1 MSKDKIIVE
10 YIAETGGIKKQ
21 LGDLEK
27 GFEGVEK
34 SSKKSQK
41 EVEKAAKEAE
51 KALQK
56 EAKEAEKTALAYE
69 RAQQQKEKAAQKAAL
84 VAQKETENV
93 AKATQQQLNTVE
105 QSAQRIQKSSGILQ
119 NSVNQLTRE
128 LPAFTFSAQT
138 GFLAISNNLPILGDA
153 IGRIKAENLEL
164 AASGKET
171 TSVFKQLAGA
181 FFSLNTLFSVGILLT
196 TVFGKEI
203 GAFIKELFSAD
214 DGVKEYSSTLEGLNQ
229 KMKDVTESIDEQ
241 YRFQLKLTE
250 ARGQDTFAI
259 KEKIAIEKL
268 SAAYRE
274 TLTIKNEIFNLER
287 KIDEKA
293 DQENRDLIGET
304 LLNKQLAKRKDLL
317 KESQKIEQVYL
328 EDLKILYA
336 KYYTDKS
343 KDEKKAKDDTE
354 KNLADLQKIIED
366 YQVNNIKAEQ
376 ARELAKQKLSFRR
389 EKESLKEKYS
399 EYDQYMKAVALIEE
413 SNQQEVEKIKEKYR
427 KKSFDVMVNDTM
439 AKIDYEKKTTELRK
453 RLEKESSDYIIK
465 SQKDLDKELKSLV
478 SDRNSRQEQAIINNE
493 NRRIYLLKEGVN
505 KQIEIEEERYRKAIE
520 IGKKNGEDRE
530 LIEEEHQKRLNEIRY
545 KYMKDYTVMFLDA
558 TSRLMSLVAENERKN
573 IQANLDLTIQRYD
586 RELALLD
593 ERNRRDEDGVDRRTA
608 KERAYEKERKRI
620 EDEKNKAIRKAK
632 KEEFDLDK
640 ANNIAR
646 TLMEGARAV
655 MAAGGITP
663 MALLVG
669 FATAAQVAIIASQ
682 SNPYF
687 KGTNYVDKEN
697 KYRDG
702 IDTVPALLTK
712 GERVITVED
721 NKKNWELY
729 EATRKNKLTEYIN
742 HKYILPAMKSQKRQY
757 DKGMINV
764 TGNDFSDA
772 NIVKELKATRMVSQR
787 NTFELAKVIKSSK
800 PKAWEA

>member
-69 RAQQQKEKAAQKAAL
+69 KAQQQKEKAAQKAAL
-84 VAQKETENV
+84 VAQKEAENV
-93 AKATQQQLNTVE
+93 AKATQHQLNTVE

-153 IGRIKAENLEL
+153 IGRIKADNLEL

-181 FFSLNTLFSVGILLT
+181 FFSFNTLISIGITLT

-203 GAFIKELFSAD
+203 GAFIKELFNAD
-214 DGVKEYSSTLEGLNQ
+214 SGVKEYSRTLEGLNQ
-229 KMKDVTESIDEQ
+229 KMKDVSESIEEQ

-259 KEKIAIEKL
+259 KERIAIQKL
-268 SAAYRE
+268 ASVYRE
-274 TLTIKNEIFNLER
+274 ELAIKTEIFNLER

-304 LLNKQLAKRKDLL
+304 LLNKQLEKRKELL
-317 KESQKIEQVYL
+317 KENEKIHKVYS
-328 EDLKILYA
+328 EDLSILYA
-336 KYYTDKS
+336 KYYADKG
-343 KDEKKAKDDTE
+343 KNEKKDKDDTE
-354 KNLADLQKIIED
+354 KNLSDLQKIIED

-376 ARELAKQKLSFRR
+376 ARELAKQELSFRR
-389 EKESLKEKYS
+389 EKQGLQEKYG
-399 EYDQYMKAVALIEE
+399 EYDDYLKAVRLAEIHNE
-413 SNQQEVEKIKEKYR
+413 QEIEKIKEKYR
-427 KKSFDVMVNDTM
+427 KKTFEALTDGSMTAAYIKSRMDMD
-439 AKIDYEKKTTELRK
+439 KE
-453 RLEKESSDYIIK
+453 LEKYSKDYIIK
-465 SQKDLDKELKSLV
+465 AQKDLDKELQTLLN
-478 SDRNSRQEQAIINNE
+478 DRNSRQEQAIINNE

-545 KYMKDYTVMFLDA
+545 KYMKDYTVMFLDGA
-558 TSRLMSLVAENERKN
+558 SKIMSLVAENERKN

-593 ERNRRDEDGVDRRTA
+593 ERNRRDEDGIDKRTA
-608 KERAYEKERKRI
+608 KERAYDKERKRI
-620 EDEKNKAIRKAK
+620 EDEKNKATLAAKRK
-632 KEEFDLDK
+632 EFDLDK
-640 ANNIAR
+640 ANNIAKAIMETAR
-646 TLMEGARAV
+646 GVISAAPNVPLMVA
-655 MAAGGITP
+655 I
-663 MALLVG
+663 G
-669 FATAAQVAIIASQ
+669 FIGAAQVAIIDQQ

-742 HKYILPAMKSQKRQY
+742 HKYILPAMKSQKRLY